1 MIENRIAKQMKDSMV
16 SVVFRLKRASL
27 PPFLLLFCLLLLFLA
42 LAPFRV
48 NATTSSSTNFQ
59 VSQIDHAV
67 EVREG
72 GLVII
77 NETVRLSATNESVEL
92 ENFLVG
98 FPLQYGSNL
107 DYCFAYDSLNP
118 DARHTV
124 VLDVGLGGIGF
135 YGIRVVFDPPVNIN
149 DGEPYEFTV
158 TYVFSNLVSQPSL
171 TAFDVNF
178 PIYPSLVQEADVC
191 NVTVTLPSNADYL
204 SINPQIILN
213 ETTVDT
219 HVVLSHTE
227 SPLESFTNKS
237 GTLRF
242 SKTDAL
248 PLIEADRI
256 ERKIT
261 LDQWGN
267 MFLSEFY
274 QITSK
279 AFDDISQIKVQLPQ
293 GAYDVSARN
302 ISADLSVS
310 LKGAEATIRFR
321 TALRTNET
329 GKFTVAYQ
337 LPWKNYVEQFGYH
350 DFKLAF
356 TFFEHFDWT
365 IRKLVVT
372 VTLPEGAEYRKATA
386 TVSPYSIQRDI
397 FQETVTFIFSNAT
410 PLHDLNFDFTYTH
423 LVFWASFRPTLWIGI
438 LAGVVTAIAALWRA
452 PKPAV
457 PIVPVPPKDLR
468 SFVDEY
474 GKKTRIL
481 EELELIEQQARRG
494 KISRT
499 RYRVRKRSLESRLSV
514 LSRDLTGLRQKL
526 QTAGP
531 RYAEII
537 RQIEV
542 AETELEGVETDIRRV
557 EARYRRGEISSEAY
571 RKLLQEYHRRRD
583 RANTTID
590 SALLRLREEIR

>member
-1 MIENRIAKQMKDSMV
+1 MIENRYAKQVKDSMV

-42 LAPFRV
+42 PFSPRAS
-48 NATTSSSTNFQ
+48 ATTSSSTNFQ
-59 VSQIDHAV
+59 VSQVDHAV
-67 EVREG
+67 EVRDG

-77 NETVRLSATNESVEL
+77 NDTVRLSVTNESVEL
-92 ENFLVG
+92 ENFLIG

-107 DYCFAYDSLNP
+107 DYCFAHDPLDP

-124 VLDVGLGGIGF
+124 VLDVGLGKIGF
-135 YGIRVVFDPPVNIN
+135 YGIRVVFGTPVDIS
-149 DGEPYEFTV
+149 DGEPYEFAV
-158 TYVFSNLVSQPSL
+158 TYVFSNLVSQLST
-171 TAFDVNF
+171 TAFEADF
-178 PIYPSLVQEADVC
+178 PIFPSLVQEAETC
-191 NVTVTLPSNADYL
+191 NVTVTLPSNAVYL
-204 SINPQIILN
+204 SIDPQITLD

-219 HVVLSHTE
+219 RVVLNHTK
-227 SPLESFTNKS
+227 SPLESFTNKP

-242 SKTDAL
+242 SKTNAL
-248 PLIEADRI
+248 PLIEANRI

-261 LDQWGN
+261 LNQWGN
-267 MFLSEFY
+267 MFLSDFY
-274 QITSK
+274 QITSRTLGN
-279 AFDDISQIKVQLPQ
+279 ISQITVQLPQ
-293 GAYDVSARN
+293 GAYDASARDV
-302 ISADLSVS
+302 SADLSVS
-310 LKGAEATIRFR
+310 LKGDEATISLR
-321 TALRTNET
+321 TALTTNET
-329 GKFTVAYQ
+329 GKFTLAYQ
-337 LPWKNYVEQFGYH
+337 LPWKDYVEQLGYR
-350 DFKLAF
+350 DFKLTF
-356 TFFEHFDWT
+356 TFFENFDWT

-372 VTLPEGAEYRKATA
+372 VTLPEGANYRNATA
-386 TVSPYSIQRDI
+386 TVSPYSIQRNV
-397 FQETVTFIFSNAT
+397 FQETVTFAFSNAT
-410 PLHDLNFDFTYTH
+410 PLHDLNFDFTYAH
-423 LVFWASFRPTLWIGI
+423 FVFWASFRPTLWMGL
-438 LAGVVTAIAALWRA
+438 LAAAVAVIAALWRA

-457 PIVPVPPKDLR
+457 PMVLVPPKDLR

-481 EELELIEQQARRG
+481 EELELIEQQARKG

-499 RYRVRKRSLESRLSV
+499 RYRVRKRSLESRLSI

-526 QTAGP
+526 ETAGA
-531 RYAEII
+531 RYAEIM

-590 SALLRLREEIR
+590 SALLRLREEIH